1 MNDTR
6 ENEICEQAMNQVES
20 SILKYLCDE
29 LKLEQFTDPQLKQF
43 IYEDSKK
50 KQIFSLRSLD
60 SDTETQDSLSC
71 SSSNRCSLQLTR
83 SPLILKRLSVP
94 ITEQI

>member
-6 ENEICEQAMNQVES
+6 ENEIYEQAMNQVES
-20 SILKYLCDE
+20 GILKYLCVE
-29 LKLEQFTDPQLKQF
+29 LKLELFTDPQMKQF
-43 IYEDSKK
+43 IYEDLKK

-60 SDTETQDSLSC
+60 SDNEAQDIVSYST
-71 SSSNRCSLQLTR
+71 SNRCSFSLIR

>member
-6 ENEICEQAMNQVES
+6 ENGTYEQAINQVES
-20 SILKYLCDE
+20 GILKYLCDE
-29 LKLEQFTDPQLKQF
+29 LKLEQLTDPQLKQF
-43 IYEDSKK
+43 IYENLKK

-60 SDTETQDSLSC
+60 SDNEAQDNLSC
-71 SSSNRCSLQLTR
+71 STSNRCSFSFIR
-83 SPLILKRLSVP
+83 SPLILKRLSVS